1 MPTAVTYCRTVA
13 GINAPLVSV
22 ETHVARGRAVFNIV
36 GLPETAVK
44 ESKER
49 VRSALL
55 NSHFKFPSNRITVN
69 LAPAELPK
77 RGGQFDLAIAISILV
92 ATRQIPAD
100 SLQEYEFAGEL
111 GLTGTIRPILGAL
124 LFAIGTENSG
134 RQLIICEKNA
144 PEAALVDNLVI
155 LPTNHLLSVTN
166 HLTGKVFIEPMQ
178 LKVDKK
184 TRTPKVDLAQVCG
197 QEHAKKALQIAA
209 AGGHSMLMIGPPGT
223 GKTMLSQCLPGI
235 LPELSQADALQVAA
249 IKSLSGDPIDP
260 STWYERPFRAPHHGA
275 SSPALVG
282 GGSPPKPGEI
292 SKAHNGVLFLDEL
305 PEFKR
310 ATLESLREPLQSG
323 TINIARVAQQSQFPA
338 KFQLIAAMNPC
349 PCGYL
354 NSKQQPC
361 RCTPDQIARYS
372 HKISGPLLDRIDLH
386 LTVGPPPKGSL
397 THRMRDDA
405 ENSASVRTRVTQLH
419 DQQLARQSCLNSD
432 LSGDKLHQLCALGDE
447 EKQFL
452 DNIIDKLHLSARS
465 YQNILRVAR
474 TIADFA
480 NADNVT
486 TIHLSEAL
494 SYRCYD
500 RILSEMNTGLLT

>member
-1 MPTAVTYCRTVA
+1 MPTAVTYCRTNA
-13 GINAPLVSV
+13 GIKAPLVSV

-69 LAPAELPK
+69 LAPAQLPK

-92 ATRQIPAD
+92 ATRQISAD
-100 SLQEYEFAGEL
+100 SLHEYEFAGEL
-111 GLTGTIRPILGAL
+111 GLTGTIRPIAGSL
-124 LFAIGTENSG
+124 LFAIGTEQAG
-134 RQLIICEKNA
+134 RQLIICEQSA
-144 PEAALVDNLVI
+144 PDASLVDDLVI
-155 LPTNHLLSVTN
+155 LPANHLLSVTN
-166 HLTGKVFIEPMQ
+166 HLTGKVLIEP
-178 LKVDKK
+178 LRLDVDKK
-184 TRTPKVDLAQVCG
+184 CRAPKVDLAQVCG

-209 AGGHSMLMIGPPGT
+209 SGGHSMLMIGPPGT

-235 LPELSQADALQVAA
+235 LPELSQREALEVAA
-249 IKSLSGDPIDP
+249 IKSLNNDPIDP
-260 STWYERPFRAPHHGA
+260 TTWYQRPFRAPHHGA

-310 ATLESLREPLQSG
+310 STLEALREPLQSG
-323 TINIARVAQQSQFPA
+323 TINIARVAAQSQFPA

-361 RCTPDQIARYS
+361 RCTPDQITRYQ

-386 LTVGPPPKGSL
+386 ITVGPLPKGSL
-397 THRMRDDA
+397 THPKRDDH
-405 ENSASVRTRVTQLH
+405 ENSADVRVRVTQLRCK
-419 DQQLARQSCLNSD
+419 QLKRQNCVNGD
-432 LSGDKLHQLCALGDE
+432 LSGDRLHKMCQLGID